1 MKPILLSA
9 SLLAGILLLLGSAPE
24 PARADGD
31 SQPAATDQEEM
42 ATIDA
47 AVPAGAVSVRSKRE
61 RRLDRMTRWHE
72 LLQGDR
78 RRIHDEMGHP
88 TYRGYELEMGVRT
101 ELWTYPE
108 ADRIYVFEGDRLVD
122 TRLD

>member
-1 MKPILLSA
+1 MKPILASA
-9 SLLAGILLLLGSAPE
+9 SLLAGLLLLLGASPT
-24 PARADGD
+24 RADTD
-31 SQPAATDQEEM
+31 TAPATGQEELQ
-42 ATIDA
+42 AADTDA
-47 AVPAGAVSVRSKRE
+47 AVPAGAVSVRSKRQ
-61 RRLDRMTRWHE
+61 RRLERMARWHE

-88 TYRGYELEMGVRT
+88 TYRIYELEMGVRA